1 MMKKSWFSILMVLVL
16 MGAFSSQ
23 VFAANDQTGTVV
35 TDGTKESRP
44 IMGQHQYGELE
55 AVHYSGNYRVTVTLQ
70 ENKSGSWV
78 SMHTIVATP
87 SNPKVKTH
95 YYLEGGKEYRLVV
108 ETMSSGWG
116 HLYNYIP

>member
-1 MMKKSWFSILMVLVL
+1 MMMKKSWFSFLLVLVL

-35 TDGTKESRP
+35 TGGTKESSP

-55 AVHYSGNYRVTVTLQ
+55 AVLHSGNYRVNVTLQ
-70 ENKSGSWV
+70 EIKSGTWV
-78 SMHTIVATP
+78 SMYTLVATP

-95 YYLEGGKEYRLVV
+95 YYLEGV
-108 ETMSSGWG
+108 SS
-116 HLYNYIP
+116 ID